1 MTTEV
6 VHPIDMPVAAP
17 ISDDPAI
24 EAAIVSNGVSI
35 ESNGNGQPSANGQP
49 TANGAENGQAKKQE
63 VAKDPRADPAEW
75 LIAKGKT
82 HVHTA
87 AFQVAKWVIDAAYAE
102 GEEKPQLPANGQLT
116 RSQFVNLFKDG
127 QIFGKLAN
135 RLKPGS
141 VEEPKESAESKDI
154 QKANINA
161 FNAVAKEHLSEDKV
175 FNSDDLEK
183 GKSEFAKIFNT
194 LFFLAEQAQEKFQ
207 IAGINVEQFIE
218 GMEKV
223 VPKSLAEKIR
233 DAVTGF
239 FSRKKSLNSIFKVD
253 AKAKTEQPA
262 VNTEQ
267 PPAITEPAPTTTVE
281 VVEEKKEEIVPV
293 APVN

>member
-35 ESNGNGQPSANGQP
+35 ESSNGNGQPAV
-49 TANGAENGQAKKQE
+49 NGAENGEAKKEE
-63 VAKDPRADPAEW
+63 VAKDPRTDPAEW

-102 GEEKPQLPANGQLT
+102 GEEKPQLPAHGQLT

-127 QIFGKLAN
+127 KIFGKLAN

-141 VEEPKESAESKDI
+141 VEEPKEEAENKDI
-154 QKANINA
+154 QKANIDA

-207 IAGINVEQFIE
+207 IAGINVDQFIE

-223 VPKSLAEKIR
+223 VPKSIVEKIR

-239 FSRKKSLNSIFKVD
+239 FSRKKSVD
-253 AKAKTEQPA
+253 AKAKPEQPA
-262 VNTEQ
+262 VNAEQ